1 MKILANDGIDPLGK
15 SMLEKAGFEV
25 DTANIPQQ
33 ELSGRLGA
41 YDAITV
47 RSATKVRK
55 DLIDACP
62 NLKLIGRGGVGM
74 DNIDVEYA
82 RERGIQVVNT
92 PASSSVSVAELVFA
106 HLLGG
111 IRFLYDSNRLMPSK
125 GDTAFNAL
133 KKKYSGG
140 KELLGATLGI
150 IGFGRIGHE
159 VARRAVAFGMNV
171 LVHDVFPVLD
181 TLSIQLGG
189 QELTVRISSVT
200 LDELLS
206 SSDYITLH
214 VPGQSSSTSL
224 LNSAEIAKMKKGAGI
239 INTSRGG
246 LVNEQALLEGL
257 NSGNLSFAALDVFE
271 DEPTPA
277 QAILRHERIS
287 LSPHIGAATQE
298 AQERIGEELAGLVIG
313 FFKRE

>member
-1 MKILANDGIDPLGK
+1 
-15 SMLEKAGFEV
+15 
-25 DTANIPQQ
+25 
-33 ELSGRLGA
+33 
-41 YDAITV
+41 
-47 RSATKVRK
+47 
-55 DLIDACP
+55 
-62 NLKLIGRGGVGM
+62 
-74 DNIDVEYA
+74 
-82 RERGIQVVNT
+82 VVNT

-106 HLLGG
+106 HLLSG
-111 IRFLYDSNRLMPSK
+111 IRFLYDSNRHMPLE

-150 IGFGRIGHE
+150 IGFGRIGRE
-159 VARRAVAFGMNV
+159 VAKRAVAFGMNV
-171 LVHDVFPVLD
+171 LVHDVFPVQD
-181 TLSIQLGG
+181 TLSIQLSG
-189 QELTVRISSVT
+189 QRITVRVSSVT

-206 SSDYITLH
+206 ASDYITLH
-214 VPGQSSSTSL
+214 VPGQPGSASL

-257 NSGNLSFAALDVFE
+257 NSGSLSFAALDVFK

-298 AQERIGEELAGLVIG
+298 AQERIGEELAGLIIG
-313 FFKRE
+313 FFKQE